1 VEKNI
6 DYKEL
11 YKIQDSVLDV
21 VFSFENDFYLT
32 GGTALHRF
40 YYGARYSDD
49 LDFFANN
56 TEYFGEDIK
65 EVVELITDSGFDVKK
80 RVSSRD
86 FYRFVVEG
94 VLQID
99 FVNDRVYR
107 HEKSVIINNKRID
120 NKINILTNKIGAIID
135 RDEEKDIFDL
145 FCFSCNEEFNW
156 GEILEIANKKSV
168 IEKDILIYRLKTFPI
183 EWLKR
188 VKIIKNVNISK
199 PTIEALC
206 DDILY
211 NRDNSF
217 KKSLKLICQ

>member
-1 VEKNI
+1 MEKI
-6 DYKEL
+6 VDYKEL

-40 YYGARYSDD
+40 YYGARYSND

-56 TEYFGEDIK
+56 AEHFGEDIK
-65 EVVELITDSGFDVKK
+65 EIVELISDSGYDIRKE
-80 RVSSRD
+80 VSSRD
-86 FYRFVVEG
+86 FYRFVVDG

-107 HEKSVIINNKRID
+107 YKKSIIIDNKKID

-145 FCFSCNEEFNW
+145 FCFSYNEEFNW
-156 GEILEIANKKSV
+156 GEILKIANKKSV
-168 IEKDILIYRLKTFPI
+168 IEKDVLIYRLKTFPI
-183 EWLKR
+183 EWLER
-188 VKIIKNVNISK
+188 VKNIKNVNISK
-199 PTIEALC
+199 STISFLC

-211 NRDNSF
+211 NRDNSLRGF
-217 KKSLKLICQ
+217 ITKNV